1 MKYFAIFFLLLVVA
15 CQPQEIPMV
24 LPEAEKSAVMEASNQ
39 YSTAILSSD
48 FDQMR
53 SLLDSDVV
61 LMPTE
66 DTAKKGA
73 DDVIDFFETG
83 PDIEGSITPHQ
94 VEGSGD
100 LAYVRGNYSITFIV
114 NDTLRP
120 SDTGKYV
127 EIYKK
132 QDDGSWRVIL
142 DIWNSDLSPEM

>member
-1 MKYFAIFFLLLVVA
+1 MKYFAIIFLLLVLA
-15 CQPQEIPMV
+15 CQPQDTPST
-24 LPEAEKSAVMEASNQ
+24 LSEAEISAVMEATTQ
-39 YSTAILSSD
+39 YGTAIIAGD
-48 FDQMR
+48 FDNMR
-53 SLLDSDVV
+53 ALLDPNVI

-66 DTAKKGA
+66 ATAKKGA

-83 PDIEGSITPHQ
+83 PDIEGSITPDQ

-120 SDTGKYV
+120 SDTGKYI

-132 QDDGSWRVIL
+132 QDDGSWKVVV
-142 DIWNSDLSPEM
+142 DIWNSDISSEM